1 MGLPPLS
8 FHIERAE
15 GRERCKRELKEA

>member
-1 MGLPPLS
+1 MGIPPLS

-15 GRERCKRELKEA
+15 ERERCKRELKEA